1 MTQVHVAG
9 AALAGAALVLTACAG
24 TSPPVAVPRAGTDS
38 AQALPDPGYRVR
50 PPHPSVPDGTVT
62 LAFAGDVHFEAHLAG
77 LLGRPRHALG
87 PVERTLAAADLA
99 MVNLESAITTRG
111 TPEAKELEVP
121 DQRYHFRTSP
131 AALDVLD
138 AAGVDVATMANN
150 HGADFGPVGLRDS
163 LAAIRRGPVP
173 VVGIGRD
180 RRAAFTPYLTSVRGT
195 SVAFLA
201 GDGSMR
207 EGSSDVWE
215 AGPRNPG
222 IAAAHAD
229 RPRALVTAVRAASR
243 RADVVVVYLHW
254 GEELVGC
261 PTHQQRATAQALAE
275 AGADVVLGSHAH
287 VQLGAGWLGG
297 TYVDYGLGNFVW
309 YHDHQPRSGVLRVRV
324 RDGRVVGDDWA
335 PAVIGT
341 DGLPAPL
348 HGSARARAVADWRRL
363 RSCTGLAAGPPRHEH
378 PQHGSTVH
386 ARPPYVASVRPIG
399 PALRHRMRF
408 SHHAGCPV
416 PLSDLRHLRM
426 RYVGFD
432 GRAHLGEMVV
442 HAVHAAPVTRVFGRL
457 YDAGFPIRRMRLV
470 DAYRGD
476 DDRSMAADNTS
487 AYNCRRVAGTDT
499 WSEHAYG
506 AAVDVNPVENPWLHG
521 TVDPPAGRRHA
532 GLDRS
537 GSGPLPAGTIGAR
550 GVVVRAFAGIGWG
563 WGGAWSTSQ
572 DYQHFSAPRR

>member
-1 MTQVHVAG
+1 MTRLQVAG
-9 AALAGAALVLTACAG
+9 TALAGAALLLTACAG
-24 TSPPVAVPRAGTDS
+24 PSQPVTVSRAGTGS
-38 AQALPDPGYRVR
+38 PQALPDQGAGVR
-50 PPHPSVPDGTVT
+50 PPRPSGPRGTVT
-62 LAFAGDVHFEAHLAG
+62 LAFAGDVHFEAHLAA
-77 LLGRPRHALG
+77 LLGHPRHALG
-87 PVERTLAAADLA
+87 PIERTLAAADLA

-131 AALDVLD
+131 ASLRVLD

-150 HGADFGPVGLRDS
+150 HGADYGPVGLRDS
-163 LAAIRRGPVP
+163 LAAIRRGPLP

-180 RRAAFTPYLTSVRGT
+180 RRAAFTPYLASVRGT

-207 EGSSDVWE
+207 EGASDVWE
-215 AGPRNPG
+215 AGPHNPG

-229 RPRALVTAVRAASR
+229 RPRALVAAVRAASR

-261 PTHQQRATAQALAE
+261 PTHQQHATAQALAA
-275 AGADVVLGSHAH
+275 AGADVVVGSHAH
-287 VQLGAGWLGG
+287 VQLGAGFLGS

-309 YHDHQPRSGVLRVRV
+309 YHDHQPRSGVLRVRI
-324 RDGRVVGDDWA
+324 RDGEVVGDDWV
-335 PAVIGT
+335 PAEIGT
-341 DGLPAPL
+341 DGLPSPL
-348 HGSARARAVADWRRL
+348 SGPARAGAVAGWRAL
-363 RSCTGLAAGPPRHEH
+363 RSCTGLAAGPPGHHASGHHAH
-378 PQHGSTVH
+378 P

-408 SHHAGCPV
+408 SHHTGCPV
-416 PLSDLRHLRM
+416 PLADLRQLRM

-442 HAVHAAPVTRVFGRL
+442 HADHATAVTRVFGRL
-457 YDAGFPIRRMRLV
+457 YAAGFPIRRMRLV

-476 DDRSMAADNTS
+476 DERSMAADNTS
-487 AYNCRRVAGTDT
+487 AYNCRRVAGTAT

-521 TVDPPAGRRHA
+521 AVDPPAGRRYA

-537 GSGPLPAGTIGAR
+537 GRGPLPAGVIGHR
-550 GVVVRAFAGIGWG
+550 GVVVRAFAGVGWG
-563 WGGAWSTSQ
+563 WGGAWATSR
-572 DYQHFSAPRR
+572 DYQHFSAPGR